1 MKKHWYDY
9 QWIVELTYM
18 ALVFSTFCLPGWV
31 CCSFASR

>member
-18 ALVFSTFCLPGWV
+18 ALVFFNILFERPYLI
-31 CCSFASR
+31 